1 MLTIT
6 SSARPPWK
14 IIGTSVRR
22 GATAIW
28 PPAFSTCAARAIP
41 TTNWYNECA
50 RRCRDKSPRTLGTK
64 LLPMAAKRRMLRL
77 FLDLGLGVRTV
88 GPGDDLPA
96 ARHEQHRH
104 PVVRRTKETAPARAR
119 RPWRRCARLEV

>member
-50 RRCRDKSPRTLGTK
+50 RRCRDKSPR
-64 LLPMAAKRRMLRL
+64 KRRMLRL
-77 FLDLGLGVRTV
+77 FLDLVLGVRTV
-88 GPGDDLPA
+88 GPGDDLHA
-96 ARHEQHRH
+96 AGYEKHGH
-104 PVVRRTKETAPARAR
+104 PVVRRTKETSLARAR
-119 RPWRRCARLEV
+119 RPWRRCGR